1 MGENKEFLLSF
12 ECQVVTV
19 VRVLEEGKIQH
30 FIIIIVD

>member
-12 ECQVVTV
+12 ECQVVNV